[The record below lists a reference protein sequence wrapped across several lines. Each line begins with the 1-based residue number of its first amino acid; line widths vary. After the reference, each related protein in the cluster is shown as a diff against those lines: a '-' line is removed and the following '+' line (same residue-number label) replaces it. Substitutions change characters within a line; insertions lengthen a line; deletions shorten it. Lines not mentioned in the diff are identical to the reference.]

1 MNMIL
6 TRIVV
11 YLVQK
16 IGFHTNS
23 EVFSN
28 SSIMI
33 FFMTFLNTAVVI
45 LLGNAD
51 VREGFAP
58 LGFLMHGK
66 YNDYS

>member
-1 MNMIL
+1 
-6 TRIVV
+6 
-11 YLVQK
+11 
-16 IGFHTNS
+16 
-23 EVFSN
+23 
-28 SSIMI
+28 MI